1 MASPT
6 LRELTGMNPN
16 PSSISESALVLI
28 DRQQTYREGIMQLVG
43 VEPALKEAASLLKR
57 FRAAGRPVIHIMHDA
72 GPGTPYDVKAPI
84 GQIADIVAPIEGE
97 TVVVKNY
104 PSAFEK
110 TALDAELKK
119 LGVKNV
125 IYAGFMTHNLSKTQ
139 ACRRSA
145 TGSEGVRRTELTT
158 VGRATSRQTD
168 FGAPRPFF
176 KSSAFIA
183 GMTSISALRPMNKGS
198 AMAGSSEDSFMSKK
212 MSAQRKPS
220 WATK

>member
-28 DRQQTYREGIMQLVG
+28 DCQQTYREGIMQLVG

-104 PSAFEK
+104 
-110 TALDAELKK
+110 AELKK

-145 TGSEGVRRTELTT
+145 TC
-158 VGRATSRQTD
+158 SRGGKASD
-168 FGAPRPFF
+168 V
-176 KSSAFIA
+176 
-183 GMTSISALRPMNKGS
+183 
-198 AMAGSSEDSFMSKK
+198 
-212 MSAQRKPS
+212 PS
-220 WATK
+220 